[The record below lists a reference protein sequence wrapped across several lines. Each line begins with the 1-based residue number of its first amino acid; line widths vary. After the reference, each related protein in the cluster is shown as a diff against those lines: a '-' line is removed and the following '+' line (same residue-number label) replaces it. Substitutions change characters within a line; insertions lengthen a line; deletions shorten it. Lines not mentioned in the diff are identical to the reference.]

1 MQNLKTFCTFI
12 ANGQT
17 FYRMVQEI
25 KKAFRAKYN
34 KINLSNERLEAYAN
48 KWANKIEDEN
58 AIESFLDALDIE
70 PLEDIAKLD
79 DALRKPK
86 PTEEP
91 KPKDDESTPQPNNEI
106 EALKQQISALSEA
119 VANKNKSDLAFTRS
133 EQLKNIPE
141 ELRVALKYTP
151 LDSLTDDQFNELKVD
166 LSKQA
171 DALELKKSTTNP
183 KFGGAKVEG
192 KLTTDEKEY
201 LESRKQKKS

>member
-1 MQNLKTFCTFI
+1 MHNLKTFRTFI

-48 KWANKIEDEN
+48 KWANKIDDEN

-79 DALRKPK
+79 DAIRAKNK
-86 PTEEP
+86 PTEDD
-91 KPKDDESTPQPNNEI
+91 KPKDDEPKQPNNEI

-119 VANKNKSDLAFTRS
+119 VANKNKSDLANSRS

-141 ELRVALKYTP
+141 ELRFGLKYTP
-151 LDSLTDDQFNELKVD
+151 LDSLTDDEFNELKVD

-183 KFGGAKVEG
+183 KFGGQKP
-192 KLTTDEKEY
+192 TTDISAEMAKEIAD
-201 LESRKQKKS
+201 KI

>member
-1 MQNLKTFCTFI
+1 MQNLKTFRTFI

-25 KKAFRAKYN
+25 KKAFRVKYN

-48 KWANKIEDEN
+48 KWASKIDDEN

-79 DALRKPK
+79 DAIRAKNKP
-86 PTEEP
+86 EEP
-91 KPKDDESTPQPNNEI
+91 KPKDDEPTPQPNNEI
-106 EALKQQISALSEA
+106 EALKQQMLEMKQALE
-119 VANKNKSDLAFTRS
+119 NKNKSDLANSRS

-151 LDSLTDDQFNELKVD
+151 LDSLTDDQFNELKTD

-183 KFGGAKVEG
+183 KFGGQKP
-192 KLTTDEKEY
+192 TTDISAEMAKEIAD
-201 LESRKQKKS
+201 KI

>member
-1 MQNLKTFCTFI
+1 MHNLKTFRTFI

-91 KPKDDESTPQPNNEI
+91 KPKDEEPTPQPNNEI
-106 EALKQQISALSEA
+106 EALKQQMLEMKQALE
-119 VANKNKSDLAFTRS
+119 NKNKSDLAFTRS

-141 ELRVALKYTP
+141 ELRVGLEFIK
-151 LDSLTDDQFNELKVD
+151 LDGLTDEEFKD
-166 LSKQA
+166 LQIKYKEKA

-183 KFGGAKVEG
+183 KFGGTKVEG

>member
-1 MQNLKTFCTFI
+1 MQNLKTFRTFI

-48 KWANKIEDEN
+48 KWANKIDDEN

-79 DALRKPK
+79 DAIRAKNK
-86 PTEEP
+86 QEESVT
-91 KPKDDESTPQPNNEI
+91 KDDEPTPPNNEI

-171 DALELKKSTTNP
+171 EALELKKSTTNP
-183 KFGGAKVEG
+183 KFGGTKVEG